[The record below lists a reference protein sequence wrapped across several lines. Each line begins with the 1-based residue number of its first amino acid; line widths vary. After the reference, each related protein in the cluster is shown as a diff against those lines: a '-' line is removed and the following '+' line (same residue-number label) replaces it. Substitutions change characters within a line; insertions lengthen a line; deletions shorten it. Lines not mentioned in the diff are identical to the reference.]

1 MTPSSKPH
9 SHYHRFIPSEE
20 VQQVKPWEFE
30 PMDGSARARKEEEPP
45 PPEEPAG
52 PSPEMLEELRQQAYA
67 EGFEHGRLA
76 GSQET
81 KDALEAPL
89 QQQIHEQ
96 SQRLA
101 LLLNKT
107 QANLGQLEDLL
118 AEQVLALAC
127 DLARQVVR
135 RELAQPLEPLKAVVQ
150 EALALAVQ
158 DGRPA
163 TIRLHPV
170 DLALLQEDLP
180 PALAADNIRLAEDDQ
195 LTPGGCVVETAQ
207 GAVDGTVEKRWARAV
222 ANLGLHADWN
232 PGEDADV

>member
-1 MTPSSKPH
+1 MTPSSKSH

-20 VQQVKPWEFE
+20 VQQVKAWEFE
-30 PMDGSARARKEEEPP
+30 SMDGNAKNRQENAS
-45 PPEEPAG
+45 PEEAPAA
-52 PSPEMLEELRQQAYA
+52 PSPDMLEELRQQAYA

-76 GSQET
+76 GAQET

-89 QQQIHEQ
+89 KQQGREQ
-96 SQRLA
+96 AQRLST
-101 LLLNKT
+101 LMN
-107 QANLGQLEDLL
+107 QAQNQFGQLEDLL

-135 RELAQPLEPLKAVVQ
+135 RELAQPLEPLKAVVH

-163 TIRLHPV
+163 TLRLHPS
-170 DLALLQEDLP
+170 DLALLQAE
-180 PALAADNIRLAEDDQ
+180 LAAPMAEQNIRLMADGQ
-195 LTPGGCVVETAQ
+195 LTPGGCVVESAQ

-222 ANLGLHADWN
+222 ANLGLNPTWK